1 MAIENN
7 ALNYIQGTVNPIT
20 INTDLD
26 FPIKTNTVT
35 FAGDV
40 VFTGKVT
47 FDKPVTF
54 KKDVTFKTKLLKDD
68 SNKQKFVSND
78 KYINKNKKKISTQI
92 EIEI

>member
-1 MAIENN
+1 MN
-7 ALNYIQGTVNPIT
+7 T
-20 INTDLD
+20 INT
-26 FPIKTNTVT
+26 VT
-35 FAGDV
+35 LSGDV
-40 VFTGKVT
+40 VFTGKVTFEQPVT

-78 KYINKNKKKISTQI
+78 KYINKNKKKVIQQI